1 MTGTAELLERELIED
16 LTALDERFADE
27 EFSTELY
34 RALASTVWR
43 KDGGPDGHVSLS
55 WSRAE
60 QIVNELRE
68 RNAQQPLTLAQT
80 GGEGEVSRL
89 VADEL
94 GTLGWRAQ
102 PLNTDRP
109 DPQHLGSPESA
120 PPAEQGERRAPVE
133 DSHEW
138 ERRAHAEA
146 DENRRASDTTR
157 PRGEA

>member
-1 MTGTAELLERELIED
+1 MTESAQLLERELIED

-27 EFSTELY
+27 KFSTELY
-34 RALASTVWR
+34 RALANTVWR

-68 RNAQQPLTLAQT
+68 RNGQPPLELAQT

-102 PLNTDRP
+102 PLNTGRQ
-109 DPQHLGSPESA
+109 DPQHLDSPESA
-120 PPAEQGERRAPVE
+120 PPADQGERLAPVD

-138 ERRAHAEA
+138 ERRAHAEG
-146 DENRRASDTTR
+146 DENRRASDAAR
-157 PRGEA
+157 PRDDG

>member
-1 MTGTAELLERELIED
+1 MTESAELLEREMIED

-34 RALASTVWR
+34 RALANTVWR
-43 KDGGPDGHVSLS
+43 KEGGPDGHVSLS

-68 RNAQQPLTLAQT
+68 RNGQPPLALAQT
-80 GGEGEVSRL
+80 GGEGEVSPL

-94 GTLGWRAQ
+94 STLGWRAQ
-102 PLNTDRP
+102 PLNTGRRDP
-109 DPQHLGSPESA
+109 DHLGAPES
-120 PPAEQGERRAPVE
+120 PPPPDQGERQAPVG

-146 DENRRASDTTR
+146 DDNRRASDAAR
-157 PRGEA
+157 PRADR